1 MSGSQFQTEF
11 EFTLPQ
17 GYVDSNGTLHKDGR
31 MRLATAAD
39 EIKPL
44 NDPRVQQNSSY
55 LTIILL
61 SRVITQLGDLNTI
74 DTHIIEDL
82 FVADLEYLQALY
94 ERINNRGANVV
105 GTTCPECGEEFDVSA
120 ETGAVA
126 ETSPLDATGGRSESP
141 AQVDLPG
148 MDERGGGAMGGEGMD
163 VPESAPERSRDVEG
177 DSGN

>member
-1 MSGSQFQTEF
+1 MSGSQFRTEF
-11 EFTLPQ
+11 EFSLPQ
-17 GYVDSNGTLHKDGR
+17 GYVDDNGTLHTDGR
-31 MRLATAAD
+31 MRLATAKD
-39 EIKPL
+39 EIEPL
-44 NDPRVQQNSSY
+44 RDPRVQQNSSY

-61 SRVITQLGDLNTI
+61 SRVVTELGELTTV
-74 DTHIIEDL
+74 DTHVIEDL

-94 ERINNRGANVV
+94 ERVNNRGANVV

-126 ETSPLDATGGRSESP
+126 ETSPLDATGGNSDAP

-148 MDERGGGAMGGEGMD
+148 MDEMGGAMGGGMD
-163 VPESAPERSRDVEG
+163 VPESAPEHDVEG